1 METMDGHRSKWP
13 WDMAGDRHSA
23 EIALPSVGIDA
34 IGRDLG
40 EILDAT
46 QERVRWRQMEISGSA
61 IGISDRDH

>member
-1 METMDGHRSKWP
+1 MGVETMDGHRSKWP

-40 EILDAT
+40 EIL
-46 QERVRWRQMEISGSA
+46 RSGSLITALA
-61 IGISDRDH
+61 IADMW